1 MTSISRALFV
11 VLGLALLGPTLP
23 TLEAPAFAWT
33 QLAAD
38 EDAPVLNVDR
48 GRSAVVEIERPFATL
63 AVADP
68 EIASVTATSNRSFFV
83 RGKAP
88 GWTTVL
94 IYDEAGSVI
103 DLIQVN
109 VALGLDA
116 LRRDLN
122 TLLPGED
129 VQVLPVMMVSSSAA
143 TFLQP
148 VRQQPPFS

>member
-1 MTSISRALFV
+1 MTLIVRPLLIA
-11 VLGLALLGPTLP
+11 LGLALSGLLAPTLQ
-23 TLEAPAFAWT
+23 PAFAWK
-33 QLAAD
+33 QLSAD
-38 EDAPVLNVDR
+38 ADAPALNVDR
-48 GRSAVVEIERPFATL
+48 GRSAVVEIEQPFATL

-116 LRRDLN
+116 LRHDLN
-122 TLLPGED
+122 MLL
-129 VQVLPVMMVSSSAA
+129 LS
-143 TFLQP
+143 LIHI
-148 VRQQPPFS
+148 